1 MTFFLKWLQAS
12 VPCLVPS
19 SVGLLTTGFL
29 QSPRSG
35 DLTDPWG
42 FIHRFQT
49 PGFNTTKLQCPAS
62 WRLQQPRAAV
72 GFAVSSSP
80 VLSAQITQD
89 SGRPFLP
96 PKIPRQKAPGDGASS
111 AAVVCGLQCLRY
123 LPPAASPLTGS
134 FPRVCHH
141 RKFPVGKHSVSKQRV
156 PWYKRRVNM
165 HAAVRKT
172 LNAEAAVARAPGHSP
187 NSLGRTKLPQ
197 RLRNSQVRLWS
208 SLAEV

>member
-1 MTFFLKWLQAS
+1 MPGTQLSGTLNYRLSSEPEKWG
-12 VPCLVPS
+12 PDWPM
-19 SVGLLTTGFL
+19 G
-29 QSPRSG
+29 
-35 DLTDPWG
+35 
-42 FIHRFQT
+42 IHPQIPDT
-49 PGFNTTKLQCPAS
+49 WVQHHTKLQCPAS

-89 SGRPFLP
+89 SGWPFLP